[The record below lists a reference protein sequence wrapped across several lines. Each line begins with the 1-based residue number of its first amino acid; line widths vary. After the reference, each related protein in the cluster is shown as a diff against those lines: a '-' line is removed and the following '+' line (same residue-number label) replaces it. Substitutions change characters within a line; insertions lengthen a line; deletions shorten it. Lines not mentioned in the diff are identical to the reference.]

1 MATVMLLPD
10 FFRGR
15 MLFILAVERGTAS
28 TASTSGRMSAS
39 FTTGTSNCSPMQTS
53 TSSSVT

>member
-1 MATVMLLPD
+1 MATVMELPV
-10 FFRGR
+10 FFSGR

-28 TASTSGRMSAS
+28 TASTSGRTSSS
-39 FTTGTSNCSPMQTS
+39 FTTGTSNCSPTQAS